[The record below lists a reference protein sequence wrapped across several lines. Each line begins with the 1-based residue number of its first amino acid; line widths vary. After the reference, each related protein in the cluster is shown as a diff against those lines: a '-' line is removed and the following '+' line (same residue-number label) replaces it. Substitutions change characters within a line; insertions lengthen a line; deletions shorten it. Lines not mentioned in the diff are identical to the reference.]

1 MGQPTEEKSAP
12 GRWQERG
19 VLLEKTRRGTDNT
32 MEYNEHYYAYNVTLN
47 NTCIVMELYDT
58 CS

>member
-12 GRWQERG
+12 GGWQKRG
-19 VLLEKTRRGTDNT
+19 VFLEKTRKGTDNT
-32 MEYNEHYYAYNVTLN
+32 IQNNEHYYASNVHLN
-47 NTCIVMELYDT
+47 NTCIVMKLDDT